1 MVYHDHD
8 RVEPPGWRELSDQI
22 NRQEGKGNGG
32 SGGNRDEGW
41 CDWVSIGFHLLTKGT
56 TFNIFVNIRTQ
67 AWPPEVTFDKF
78 FCFKVTGLSGSQMV
92 MGHAVGETLA

>member
-1 MVYHDHD
+1 
-8 RVEPPGWRELSDQI
+8 
-22 NRQEGKGNGG
+22 
-32 SGGNRDEGW
+32 
-41 CDWVSIGFHLLTKGT
+41 
-56 TFNIFVNIRTQ
+56 VNIRTQ